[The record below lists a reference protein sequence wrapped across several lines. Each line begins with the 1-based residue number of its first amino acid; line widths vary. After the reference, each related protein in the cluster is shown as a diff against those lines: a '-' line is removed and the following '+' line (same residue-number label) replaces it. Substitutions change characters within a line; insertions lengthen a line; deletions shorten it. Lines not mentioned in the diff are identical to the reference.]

1 MGDMGMRG
9 DEGEQST
16 TSEDKLTHEII
27 ESIIIVHGILGPG
40 FAEQIYQRA
49 LAIEL
54 KKKRPRF
61 ATEAEIVITDE
72 GHPIGR
78 HRLDFLIEDKVI
90 VELQTV
96 EDLGK
101 AHYAQVRSYLRATGL
116 RVALLVNFSKERA
129 DYRRVVSSPHPP
141 SSTSSP

>member
-1 MGDMGMRG
+1 
-9 DEGEQST
+9 
-16 TSEDKLTHEII
+16 
-27 ESIIIVHGILGPG
+27 VHNILGPG

-54 KKKRPRF
+54 KKKGLRF
-61 ATEAEIVITDE
+61 ATEAEIVITYE
-72 GHPIGR
+72 RQPIGR

-90 VELQTV
+90 VELKTV

-116 RVALLVNFSKERA
+116 DVALLVNFSKERA
-129 DYRRVVSSPHPP
+129 DYHRVVSSPHPP
-141 SSTSSP
+141 SSPSSP

>member
-1 MGDMGMRG
+1 MGMRG
-9 DEGEQST
+9 DAGEQST
-16 TSEDKLTHEII
+16 RSEDKLTHEII
-27 ESIIIVHGILGPG
+27 EAIIVVHNILGPG

-54 KKKRPRF
+54 KKKGLRF
-61 ATEAEIVITDE
+61 ATEAEIVITYE
-72 GHPIGR
+72 RQPIGR

-90 VELQTV
+90 VELKTV

-116 RVALLVNFSKERA
+116 DVALLVNFSTERA
-129 DYRRVVSSPHPP
+129 DYHRVVSSPHPP
-141 SSTSSP
+141 SSPSSP